1 MRNKC
6 HRQSEALSTSLL
18 VRTPSAQPTV
28 QLPMATMLVR
38 SSRAKQ
44 REQRTVVR
52 RKKVEAAELSANQ
65 SFLQL
70 QSVTPLTREAYEAA
84 YEFFETFALENGLAF
99 LELEQLDQAL
109 TAFMDHRYLE
119 GDAAYVGNRL
129 LCALCWKRPSL
140 GRPKDVD
147 LPHAKLA
154 LRGWKRVAPGAGRLP
169 LTWELVCGAA
179 MWALSLRRHHLALVL
194 LLSTACYLRPSEM
207 RRLRVQ
213 DVIRA
218 IPQAGPAHRFWGV
231 NMHQFV
237 DEDSGCSK
245 TGHFDEGVLL
255 DLPKHRCI
263 TYLLAQLSAN
273 RGGHEQLAPVQPAEL
288 AEFLRQFAVKLRL
301 PFRPLPYQLRHTG
314 PSTDSAEGLRSL
326 QEIKRRGR
334 WQADN
339 SVKRYEKAAQLT
351 RVLNSLTPA
360 AQSFC
365 LLSAKELPD
374 VIYGRRLARFP
385 G

>member
-1 MRNKC
+1 
-6 HRQSEALSTSLL
+6 
-18 VRTPSAQPTV
+18 
-28 QLPMATMLVR
+28 
-38 SSRAKQ
+38 
-44 REQRTVVR
+44 
-52 RKKVEAAELSANQ
+52 
-65 SFLQL
+65 
-70 QSVTPLTREAYEAA
+70 
-84 YEFFETFALENGLAF
+84 
-99 LELEQLDQAL
+99 
-109 TAFMDHRYLE
+109 
-119 GDAAYVGNRL
+119 
-129 LCALCWKRPSL
+129 
-140 GRPKDVD
+140 
-147 LPHAKLA
+147 
-154 LRGWKRVAPGAGRLP
+154 
-169 LTWELVCGAA
+169 
-179 MWALSLRRHHLALVL
+179 
-194 LLSTACYLRPSEM
+194 
-207 RRLRVQ
+207 
-213 DVIRA
+213 
-218 IPQAGPAHRFWGV
+218 
-231 NMHQFV
+231 MHQFV

-314 PSTDSAEGLRSL
+314 PSTDSAEGLRTL